1 MRCPYVDGKVYCNRR
16 ENDDEDSRYACDSCI
31 VLFSDMYGDVDEK
44 VKE

>member
-16 ENDDEDSRYACDSCI
+16 ENDDEESRYMCDCCY
-31 VLFSDMYGDVDEK
+31 VLWGDCWE